1 MRKIYGMLRPKIA
14 GLGRTLLLTVLGVT
28 LLLGATLPAE
38 AAVSADRSFLTALV
52 ALASYEG
59 DMSALVRE
67 ALAAHG
73 WEFQSFA
80 QTTSA
85 AQARF
90 HIVNKTLANGEK
102 FYILAFPGTERLK
115 DAEVDLRFERVA
127 FAGTTPAEF
136 LAARDNKS
144 LAVGSSPLVHRGFND
159 YTQVALF
166 TERLPEYDGLT
177 AGEVIARDLREH
189 PEYRLCLTGHSLG
202 GAVATLAAAR
212 LADMGARPEQLQ
224 VVTFGAPAV
233 GNAAFARAYE
243 NQIDLTRIT
252 ISGDPVKSVLQ
263 SLTGGYVQF
272 GDAVKWRQNKSSK
285 RFAHEMVVYLDGAM
299 RAYQDA
305 DENASELL
313 AGPRQETRAPVYVA
327 PVQLELD
334 TALKDDEQYLR
345 GALESTLAE
354 EYASVTIGSAA
365 PEGLAAE
372 ARATGAGYVI
382 RKHLKVTR
390 IKNEKY
396 NFRLALAEE
405 FYDGQG
411 NLLTMQENSMT
422 TTALTPLEAVVYL
435 EYQAKN
441 GRAPY
446 IK

>member
-1 MRKIYGMLRPKIA
+1 MRKIYGALRA
-14 GLGRTLLLTVLGVT
+14 RVVALGRGLLLAVLGAV
-28 LLLGATLPAE
+28 LLLGTALPAE
-38 AAVSADRSFLTALV
+38 AAVSADRSFITALV

-59 DMSALVRE
+59 DMSVLVRE
-67 ALAAHG
+67 ALRAHG
-73 WEFQSFA
+73 WEFQSYA

-90 HIVNKTLANGEK
+90 HVVSKELANGEK

-136 LAARDNKS
+136 LAARDNRE
-144 LAVGSSPLVHRGFND
+144 LAVGSLPLVHRGFND

-166 TERLPEYDGLT
+166 TEQLPEYDGLT

-233 GNAAFARAYE
+233 GNAAFARGYE
-243 NQIDLTRIT
+243 DKIDLTRIT

-272 GDAVKWRQNKSSK
+272 GDALKWQQNKSSE

-305 DENASELL
+305 EESASELL
-313 AGPRQETRAPVYVA
+313 AGPRQATSAPVYVA

-334 TALKDDEQYLR
+334 AALKGDEQYLR
-345 GALESTLAE
+345 GALESTLTE
-354 EYASVTIGSAA
+354 EYAGVTIGSAA

-372 ARATGAGYVI
+372 ARAAGAGYVI
-382 RKHLKVTR
+382 LKHLKVTR
-390 IKNEKY
+390 IRNEKY
-396 NFRLALAEE
+396 NFRLTLGEE
-405 FYDGQG
+405 LYDGQG
-411 NLLTMQENSMT
+411 RLLTMQENST
-422 TTALTPLEAVVYL
+422 TTAAMTPLEAVVYL

-441 GRAPY
+441 GRAAY

>member
-1 MRKIYGMLRPKIA
+1 MRKIYGVLRPKIA

-90 HIVNKTLANGEK
+90 HVVSKTLNSGEK
-102 FYILAFPGTERLK
+102 CYILAFPGTERLK

-272 GDAVKWRQNKSSK
+272 GDAVKWRQSK
-285 RFAHEMVVYLDGAM
+285 VAARFEHEMVVYLDAAM
-299 RAYQDA
+299 RSYHDA
-305 DENASELL
+305 GATDSELL
-313 AGPRQETRAPVYVA
+313 AGPRQATSAPVYVA
-327 PVQLELD
+327 PLALELD
-334 TALKDDEQYLR
+334 KTLAADEKYLTGALK
-345 GALESTLAE
+345 STISE
-354 EYASVTIGSAA
+354 EYHDVIIGSGDPAKSR
-365 PEGLAAE
+365 AE
-372 ARATGAGYVI
+372 ARAAGAGYTI
-382 RKHLKVTR
+382 LKHLKIER
-390 IKNEKY
+390 IRSAQNTY
-396 NFRLALAEE
+396 RLTLGEE
-405 FYDGQG
+405 LYDASGA
-411 NLLTMQENSMT
+411 LLTMQENST
-422 TTALTPLEAVVYL
+422 TTAAMTPLEAAVYL